1 MIDTSSRDAVRI
13 VPMMREYMVEHGV
26 NMLPVKFYGTNTLAR
41 MAGDSSIGYRK
52 TRAERDGTGIVFY
65 CTKIDADNL
74 LRDLSLQSEPN
85 NDNARPFAVF
95 MPDHLFEQAVEVMKK
110 NPLNDAAQKSD
121 ESSRYQRIRF
131 LGDKKNVYLVKDA
144 RTGKYYVQ
152 KEYTVYNRNVF
163 DRLKEAAIDGLPE
176 IYEIREEQ
184 GRLHTLEEYID
195 GETLLKKLKRDGVF
209 SEEEIKTIA
218 ISICMALK
226 RLHSMKPILLHR
238 DIKPSNIMV
247 DKNGKI
253 YLIDFNASREYR
265 GNVSEDTE
273 LIGTQYFAS
282 PEQITGYHETTPSSD
297 IFSLGATLSYL
308 MTGVYA
314 KNRIADGK
322 YHDVWAKCIED
333 SAKDRY
339 QNVEEF
345 IGALVLAP

>member
-152 KEYTVYNRNVF
+152 KY
-163 DRLKEAAIDGLPE
+163 
-176 IYEIREEQ
+176 
-184 GRLHTLEEYID
+184 
-195 GETLLKKLKRDGVF
+195 
-209 SEEEIKTIA
+209 
-218 ISICMALK
+218 C
-226 RLHSMKPILLHR
+226 
-238 DIKPSNIMV
+238 
-247 DKNGKI
+247 
-253 YLIDFNASREYR
+253 
-265 GNVSEDTE
+265 
-273 LIGTQYFAS
+273 
-282 PEQITGYHETTPSSD
+282 
-297 IFSLGATLSYL
+297 
-308 MTGVYA
+308 
-314 KNRIADGK
+314 
-322 YHDVWAKCIED
+322 
-333 SAKDRY
+333 
-339 QNVEEF
+339 
-345 IGALVLAP
+345 